1 MLDKKFEKFKRDNFE
16 SFSFTRMIRT
26 PNLEVFWIRG
36 VNDASNFDEHWD
48 GRLIEVLGYLVI
60 YSDKQINKLVNY
72 IYLIEDENKNYQDI
86 IRNTKMFASEIC
98 TYTELFDMNNF
109 IIQKT
114 DVYQTVHAYHEIVD
128 FIKKIVNQDIPENVL
143 DE

>member
-1 MLDKKFEKFKRDNFE
+1 MFEKEFEKFKRDNFE
-16 SFSFTRMIRT
+16 SYSFTRMMRT
-26 PNLEVFWIRG
+26 QNLEVYWIRG
-36 VNDASNFDEHWD
+36 VNQASNFDEDWD
-48 GRLIEVLGYLVI
+48 GRLVEVLGYLVI
-60 YSDKQINKLVNY
+60 YSDIQRNILVNY

-98 TYTELFDMNNF
+98 TYTELFDMKNF

-114 DVYQTVHAYHEIVD
+114 DVYQRGHAYHEIVD
-128 FIKKIVNQDIPENVL
+128 FIKSIVNQDIPEYVL